1 MTKPLVSSSISLITK
16 ANSSKEL
23 FLFKFKISN
32 KLLTFSALLF
42 ERSFTK
48 LQVIRKI
55 YELVYSPRPQ
65 TSIRPARKKQFLI
78 SGLKGTK
85 R

>member
-1 MTKPLVSSSISLITK
+1 MTKSLVSSSISLITK

-23 FLFKFKISN
+23 LLFKFKISN
-32 KLLTFSALLF
+32 KLLTFSALRID
-42 ERSFTK
+42 RSFTK

-65 TSIRPARKKQFLI
+65 ASISPVWKK
-78 SGLKGTK
+78 
-85 R
+85 